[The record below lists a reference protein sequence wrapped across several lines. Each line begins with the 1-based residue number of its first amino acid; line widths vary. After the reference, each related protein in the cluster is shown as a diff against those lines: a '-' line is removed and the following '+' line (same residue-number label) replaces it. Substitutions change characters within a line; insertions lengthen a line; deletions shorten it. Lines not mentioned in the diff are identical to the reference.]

1 MYSKL
6 EILTEKK
13 VVWCTA
19 TLRHFEWKCPRSIMN
34 LPKYMIL
41 IWNICKWVVKRC
53 QLLHGI
59 FIFTWAYMLA
69 MESSSR
75 YCFYQ
80 IHWEKLKLISNWASK
95 FLILPFHHFCMHP
108 KMEHA
113 KQLNLYCDQLP
124 FAWAIGGF
132 FCWHHHQPLAMAID
146 HDFYIYR
153 WKLITFHC
161 YKFKCY
167 KCKCSPSFFHSK
179 QRNCDKTESI
189 WLYRLS
195 GYFSIILVKR

>member
-41 IWNICKWVVKRC
+41 IWNICKWVVKR
-53 QLLHGI
+53 
-59 FIFTWAYMLA
+59 
-69 MESSSR
+69 

-80 IHWEKLKLISNWASK
+80 IHWWKLKLISNWASK

-132 FCWHHHQPLAMAID
+132 FLLTSPSAVGYGHWPRFLYLQMKID
-146 HDFYIYR
+146 HIS
-153 WKLITFHC
+153 L
-161 YKFKCY
+161 
-167 KCKCSPSFFHSK
+167 
-179 QRNCDKTESI
+179 
-189 WLYRLS
+189 L
-195 GYFSIILVKR
+195 

>member
-113 KQLNLYCDQLP
+113 EQLNLYCDQLP

-132 FCWHHHQPLAMAID
+132 FLLTSPSAVGYGHWPRFLYLQMKID
-146 HDFYIYR
+146 HIS
-153 WKLITFHC
+153 L
-161 YKFKCY
+161 
-167 KCKCSPSFFHSK
+167 
-179 QRNCDKTESI
+179 
-189 WLYRLS
+189 L
-195 GYFSIILVKR
+195 

>member
-1 MYSKL
+1 MSASAWHFHFYMSLYVSNGKFISVLFLSNSLRETKINLKLSIWISYPSFSSLLHASKNGACKTIESVL
-6 EILTEKK
+6 
-13 VVWCTA
+13 
-19 TLRHFEWKCPRSIMN
+19 RSIT
-34 LPKYMIL
+34 
-41 IWNICKWVVKRC
+41 IC
-53 QLLHGI
+53 L
-59 FIFTWAYMLA
+59 
-69 MESSSR
+69 S
-75 YCFYQ
+75 
-80 IHWEKLKLISNWASK
+80 HWRI
-95 FLILPFHHFCMHP
+95 
-108 KMEHA
+108 
-113 KQLNLYCDQLP
+113 
-124 FAWAIGGF
+124 

-161 YKFKCY
+161 YYKFKCY